1 MTPLGEGN
9 CVKESAN
16 SSSELGHN
24 GGGGDGGIEWI
35 GGLDWSVGLG
45 VELEMGLG
53 VGTDDMTG
61 LCSSGGVYL
70 TLENVP
76 LV

>member
-1 MTPLGEGN
+1 
-9 CVKESAN
+9 
-16 SSSELGHN
+16 
-24 GGGGDGGIEWI
+24 
-35 GGLDWSVGLG
+35 
-45 VELEMGLG
+45 MGLG
-53 VGTDDMTG
+53 VGTDDMAG